1 MPMDLAAFY
10 TLRLLD
16 GMAACHAAGFA
27 HCGLQPEALTLLSV
41 EVGATDWALEE
52 PAPWKDIGLS
62 LGAWETALELDA
74 LPAEA
79 HGVLH
84 GSLEEAMERMG
95 APMAPDAKTPAAIA
109 RALDAAAVVD
119 VVYRMLHGADA
130 AVRLETTAFDRPP
143 DADVTSSALKLAEA
157 VGADSDTPAWARE
170 LFSALLNNAAE
181 GCCAPTVRAAREALA
196 SHLACRGRELRT
208 AMAEHNVLLFD
219 TCIA

>member
-1 MPMDLAAFY
+1 MSSVRGRARRARGAMRWRCGGTAPRCGVARCGVAPRGSFA
-10 TLRLLD
+10 TLRTR
-16 GMAACHAAGFA
+16 
-27 HCGLQPEALTLLSV
+27 PP
-41 EVGATDWALEE
+41 
-52 PAPWKDIGLS
+52 PAPRR
-62 LGAWETALELDA
+62 TA
-74 LPAEA
+74 PQ
-79 HGVLH
+79 
-84 GSLEEAMERMG
+84 
-95 APMAPDAKTPAAIA
+95 TAAIA